1 MKIPSTRIKMNYCST
16 RFPNWLSSQPFR
28 YHGPIAHPVVL
39 PDGTIADTPEVAAA
53 KAAHLI
59 ALEKAKVL
67 WYGPK
72 DDGSYDP
79 HKYEEHD
86 DHGSS
91 SHGAHHSYSSLHSGA
106 HAPLNTPYSGPLATT
121 AVLPSG
127 YLANTPA
134 IEAARAAH
142 LTALHKAELEAE
154 KWKSQGWKQGWE

>member
-1 MKIPSTRIKMNYCST
+1 M
-16 RFPNWLSSQPFR
+16 
-28 YHGPIAHPVVL
+28 VL

-53 KAAHLI
+53 KSAHLA
-59 ALEKAKVL
+59 ALDKAKAL

-91 SHGAHHSYSSLHSGA
+91 STHGAHGGSSGLLHDEHAYSSLHADA
-106 HAPLNTPYSGPLATT
+106 HAPLNMPYSGPLATT

-127 YLANTPA
+127 YLADTPA

-142 LTALHKAELEAE
+142 LTALHKAEQEAE
-154 KWKSQGWKQGWE
+154 KWKSQGWKQWK